1 MKYLLWLL
9 YLFIPREDGEGD
21 GDEGGEGGE
30 GDNKPPGGNPP
41 GGRPDW
47 LPEKFWDD
55 DVGVRAEPLAK
66 SFTELE
72 GKLRTKH
79 DDLKN
84 EVIADMKAA
93 APEEYVFN
101 QPDDLKIPEGV
112 ELDMTAD
119 DPMVSWFFDFAKEH
133 GMSQETVDSAIKQ
146 YMETEL
152 AGMPDINA
160 EIEKL
165 GDHGQDRVLRVHNW
179 MSSKLSDEEVSALDP
194 LMTSA
199 ASIEALEKLMKSAG
213 PSDFD
218 SENVGDALT
227 LDELKSMQN
236 DPRYYREKDPAFI
249 KKVTDGY
256 DRLYKN
262 A

>member
-9 YLFIPREDGEGD
+9 YMFIPREDGDGNGD
-21 GDEGGEGGE
+21 GD
-30 GDNKPPGGNPP
+30 GDGDGDKKPIGGNPP
-41 GGRPDW
+41 DGRPDW

-79 DDLKN
+79 DDLKA
-84 EVIADMKAA
+84 EVVAEMKAA
-93 APEEYVFN
+93 APEKYELN
-101 QPDDLKIPEGV
+101 MPDDLKIPEGV
-112 ELDMTAD
+112 EMDLKAD
-119 DPMVSWFFDFAKEH
+119 DPMVDWFFGFAKEN
-133 GMSQETVDSAIKQ
+133 GMSQEMVDGAIKQ
-146 YMETEL
+146 Y
-152 AGMPDINA
+152 I
-160 EIEKL
+160 EIELGAMPNMEEEIGKL
-165 GDHGQDRVLRVHNW
+165 GDHGQDRLLRVHNW
-179 MSSKLSDEEVSALDP
+179 MSGKLKPEEVAALDP

-199 ASIEALEKLMKSAG
+199 ASIEALEKLMKSSG

-218 SENVGDALT
+218 SDNVGDALT
-227 LDELKSMQN
+227 LDELKSMQK
-236 DPRYYREKDPAFI
+236 DPKYWREKDPAFI

-262 A
+262 Q